1 MPTVHRDQPDTNPRM
16 KTRFRRGAAIGLA
29 CGAVAASGALP
40 NAHADSAVSV
50 FAAGFNNPR
59 GLAFGDDGNLY
70 VAEGG
75 TGGAETTT
83 AQQCEQV
90 PAPVGP
96 YSGGFTADIS
106 KVDSSGR
113 RTIVAGGLPSSQTAP
128 AAGGFVSGVANVAF
142 HGGGLYGIEAAAGC
156 SHGLAGTVN
165 TVFRV
170 NNDGSTSPIADLS
183 AFVQAN
189 PTAHDDPGD
198 FEPDGTWYG
207 MVAADGAFYAVEPN
221 HGEVDRVTV
230 GGHISRLIDTSAAI
244 AASCVQPMEC
254 GNPAGHVVPTAVTF
268 HDDSFWLTNLDVFD
282 PGFQNHAHVYRLSRD
297 GTLSTFAGG
306 LNAAVGVAFD
316 SQGRLYALEAFT
328 GFFAPA
334 PFTAGTGM
342 VVRWNGSSWD
352 PVAGGLT
359 FPTAMTFGPDGK
371 LYVSNCGFGCP
382 PGAGQV
388 VRIAI

>member
-1 MPTVHRDQPDTNPRM
+1 MHTVHFGHPVTNPH
-16 KTRFRRGAAIGLA
+16 TTTWFRRGAAIGLA
-29 CGAVAASGALP
+29 CVAVAVSGGVP
-40 NAHADSAVSV
+40 HAHADSAVSV
-50 FAAGFNNPR
+50 FATGVNNPR
-59 GLAFGDDGNLY
+59 GLVFGDDGNLY

-75 TGGAETTT
+75 TGGAATTT

-106 KVDSSGR
+106 KVDSTGR
-113 RTIVAGGLPSSQTAP
+113 RTIVAGGLPSSQTTA
-128 AAGGFVSGVANVAF
+128 AAGGFVSGVADVAF
-142 HGGGLYGIEAAAGC
+142 HGSRLYGIEAAAGC
-156 SHGLAGTVN
+156 SHGLAGTFN
-165 TVFRV
+165 SVFRV
-170 NNDGSTSPIADLS
+170 NNDGSSTTIADLS
-183 AFVQAN
+183 AFVQAH
-189 PTAHDDPGD
+189 PTAHEDPSD

-230 GGHISRLIDTSAAI
+230 GGHISRLVDTSAAI
-244 AASCVQPMEC
+244 AASCVAPMEC

-268 HDDSFWLTNLDVFD
+268 HDGSFWLTNLDVFD
-282 PGFQNHAHVYRLSRD
+282 PGFQNHAHVYRLSRN

-352 PVAGGLT
+352 TIAGGLT
-359 FPTAMTFGPDGK
+359 FPTAMTFGADGK
-371 LYVSNCGFGCP
+371 LYVSDCGFGCP